1 MKIIVG
7 LGNPGAEYEN
17 TYHNLGWIAIDVLAD
32 KLGISV
38 RTLSAELKKLRENG
52 KLERIG
58 GNRDGFWRVIRS

>member
-1 MKIIVG
+1 MREKAILDI
-7 LGNPGAEYEN
+7 LSEYPN
-17 TYHNLGWIAIDVLAD
+17 ISRDDLAD

-58 GNRDGFWRVIRS
+58 GNKNGFWRVIRS